1 MTDEISASVT
11 WNSRLE
17 SYFAS
22 TGEKAH
28 CLSILHKQAEALFD
42 SRKHFVDIPVIVGS
56 GVIAFLN
63 AGSSAMFEN
72 EARISSI
79 ALGIGSLFVGVLNTI
94 GSYFQWSKR
103 AEGHR
108 IAAIQYSK
116 MFRFLNVEMSLPRQ
130 ERMSPKDLLKWT
142 KDQYDRLQEI
152 SPIIPRDLIE
162 KFKREFGKPEY
173 ADVSKPEE
181 TNGLE
186 HIVVYGNEHHP
197 QSPVF
202 TMKNPM
208 LNEPR
213 DTTQPIP
220 TRAVDEKGA
229 V

>member
-1 MTDEISASVT
+1 MSDEIGDVS
-11 WNSRLE
+11 WNTRLE
-17 SYFAS
+17 EYFAS

-28 CLSILHKQAEALFD
+28 CLSILHKQAEAVYNQ
-42 SRKHFVDIPVIVGS
+42 RKNFIDIPVIIGS

-79 ALGIGSLFVGVLNTI
+79 ALGVGSLFVGVLNTI

-130 ERMSPKDLLKWT
+130 ERMTPKELLKWT

-152 SPIIPRDLIE
+152 SPIIPKGLITQ
-162 KFKREFGKPEY
+162 FKKEFDKPQY
-173 ADVSKPEE
+173 ANISRPEE
-181 TNGLE
+181 ANGLE
-186 HIVVYGNEHHP
+186 HIVIYGTEHP
-197 QSPVF
+197 QTPF
-202 TMKNPM
+202 ILNPM
-208 LNEPR
+208 LQPKEPVAR
-213 DTTQPIP
+213 SVEP
-220 TRAVDEKGA
+220 TA
-229 V
+229 